1 MRKSEIDSMGFENGR
16 ITEFKPRFRSIDDD
30 WERYTDALAELAD
43 RGVVAHE
50 KGHSLYGLYCQ
61 DLNAWLTEFYFEEK
75 RFDQIEAHYT
85 HTGEV
90 SFGPIHE
97 EERAVLDRL
106 QTMGEGA
113 RVRRIWRSHIGL
125 IKGEFWWYIGERN
138 GGFRMA
144 KYYQASEQKQR
155 RDYEK
160 LINRIPKMKQELL
173 AIMADYRKT
182 AEMTGASE
190 TELTRIHA
198 DIAAID
204 AEERPGPKGKP
215 DPRKMDEDLFWDLI
229 DEGLT
234 DQPIGERID
243 TLPERL
249 AAFKATAIRDFE
261 KIQRSLEARA
271 YRWDVWAL
279 AYLLQGGCSDDAF
292 EDFRGW
298 LILQGRVVFEGAIAN
313 PDSFDVTLHIGTA
326 SGINGLRDAAPVAY
340 EMRQGKAMKPVKM
353 PLIDVAGPEI
363 TEDDFASALP
373 RVAALV
379 GR

>member
-1 MRKSEIDSMGFENGR
+1 MRKSEIDSMGFANGR
-16 ITEFKPRFRSIDDD
+16 ITGFMPRFRSIDDD
-30 WERYTDALAELAD
+30 WERYTEALVELVD
-43 RGVVAHE
+43 RGIVTHE
-50 KGHSLYGLYCQ
+50 KGRSLYDLYCQ
-61 DLNAWLTEFYFEEK
+61 DLSGWLTGFYFEEK

-85 HTGEV
+85 PTGEV
-90 SFGPIHE
+90 SFGPIPEGHL
-97 EERAVLDRL
+97 AVLDRL
-106 QTMGEGA
+106 QAMGEGA
-113 RVRRIWRSHIGL
+113 RVRRIWRSHMGL

-138 GGFRMA
+138 AGFRMA

-160 LINRIPKMKQELL
+160 LISRIPQMKQALL

-182 AEMTGASE
+182 AEKTGAGE
-190 TELTRIHA
+190 TELNRIDA
-198 DIAAID
+198 DIAAIQ
-204 AEERPGPKGKP
+204 AEERPRPKGKP
-215 DPRKMDEDLFWDLI
+215 DPRKMDEDVFWELI
-229 DEGLT
+229 DEGRT
-234 DQPIGERID
+234 DQPIGERIE

-298 LILQGRVVFEGAIAN
+298 LILQGREVFEGVIAD
-313 PDSFDVTLHIGTA
+313 PDSFDVTLHRGTA

-363 TEDDFASALP
+363 AEEDFASALP
-373 RVAALV
+373 RIAALV
-379 GR
+379 GT